1 VSAYGAND
9 PRDGLLVAEGVTKRF
24 GGLVAC
30 DGVSLRVP
38 RGEITSLI
46 GPNGAGKT
54 TCFNALTGLDQPDE
68 GKVTLDG
75 RDITGLETFER
86 ARLGMARTFQRLE
99 VFGGMTVRE
108 NLQVAA
114 EVKLDK
120 GAWRDAF
127 KLRHRQSDAVRESVE
142 EAMRLVGIRHLAGE
156 LAGSLST
163 GSLRLVELGRA
174 LCTEPSVLLL
184 DEPGSGLDSRE
195 TEGFQRVLQAV
206 AERGVAI
213 LLIEHDVEL
222 VMAVSSWIYVLD
234 FGSLIADGTPADI
247 GRNEAVR
254 AAYLGTSEEELV

>member
-1 VSAYGAND
+1 MTD
-9 PRDGLLVAEGVTKRF
+9 RDGLLVAQGVTKRF

-30 DGVSLRVP
+30 NDITLSVP
-38 RGEITSLI
+38 RGEITSLM

-54 TCFNALTGLDQPDE
+54 TCFNSLTGLDRPDE
-68 GKVTLDG
+68 GTVTLDG
-75 RDITGLETFER
+75 QDITTMETYER

-120 GAWRDAF
+120 GAWRDVF
-127 KLRHRQSDAVRESVE
+127 RFRHRQSPAVKDAVN
-142 EAMRLVGIRHLAGE
+142 EAMDLVSIRHLAGE

-174 LCTEPSVLLL
+174 LCTQPSVLLL

-195 TEGFQRVLQAV
+195 TEAFQAVLQAV
-206 AERGVAI
+206 ADRGVAI

-234 FGSLIADGTPADI
+234 FGSLIADGTPSHIAGD
-247 GRNEAVR
+247 EKVR
-254 AAYLGTSEEELV
+254 SAYLGTSDEELV